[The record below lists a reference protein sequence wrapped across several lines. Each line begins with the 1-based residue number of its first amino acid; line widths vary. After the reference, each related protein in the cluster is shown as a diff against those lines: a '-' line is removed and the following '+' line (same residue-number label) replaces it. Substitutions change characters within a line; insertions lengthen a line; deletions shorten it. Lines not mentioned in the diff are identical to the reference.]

1 MKTQMKT
8 IATKI
13 SAILLAGVSMA
24 GLQSCDY
31 LDIEPEK
38 TLPGESVDYTRTEE
52 MYEAVSGC
60 YAAVRTYN
68 MHWILNLLTVIR
80 DGDVWSGR
88 TDDQG
93 DLVTMGNTYIYNSA
107 WWGINETW
115 RNYYQIIRICNSAL
129 SSLDEYEAHIT
140 SEDDMKRCRSYR
152 GEVKIIRS
160 LAYYRLAQ
168 FFGNVPILADN
179 YQTDYTPSERNVV
192 YEYVL
197 RDLDYAMT
205 YTPKVRP
212 NQMEHVGAF
221 SGYTA
226 QALAAKVY
234 LQMGNYEKVEE
245 LTDGMIS
252 SGLFTLYN
260 DYYQLWKIP
269 GRLCDESLAECQ
281 VTDFGMGSG
290 DYIGVDQF
298 FNCAGPTISNPNTT
312 LQSTGGWNFVGYFDS
327 FYDWAIDR
335 GETVRATTT
344 FLVGGTETPS
354 GDYVA
359 PAGNANNTNIWNGK
373 WYLPLE
379 QITPGRTEYGCN
391 NNVRILRYADVLLMN
406 AEAKV
411 RLGRNG
417 DEPFNAVRRRAAMPE
432 LRNVDVDMILDER
445 RMELCCEWGERYAD
459 LVRTGKAAQVLGPK
473 GWSPDKTYFPIP
485 SEQLDLAPELM
496 NPPYTSL
503 ER

>member
-1 MKTQMKT
+1 
-8 IATKI
+8 
-13 SAILLAGVSMA
+13 
-24 GLQSCDY
+24 
-31 LDIEPEK
+31 
-38 TLPGESVDYTRTEE
+38 
-52 MYEAVSGC
+52 
-60 YAAVRTYN
+60 
-68 MHWILNLLTVIR
+68 
-80 DGDVWSGR
+80 
-88 TDDQG
+88 
-93 DLVTMGNTYIYNSA
+93 
-107 WWGINETW
+107 
-115 RNYYQIIRICNSAL
+115 
-129 SSLDEYEAHIT
+129 
-140 SEDDMKRCRSYR
+140 
-152 GEVKIIRS
+152 
-160 LAYYRLAQ
+160 
-168 FFGNVPILADN
+168 
-179 YQTDYTPSERNVV
+179 
-192 YEYVL
+192 
-197 RDLDYAMT
+197 
-205 YTPKVRP
+205 
-212 NQMEHVGAF
+212 
-221 SGYTA
+221 
-226 QALAAKVY
+226 
-234 LQMGNYEKVEE
+234 
-245 LTDGMIS
+245 
-252 SGLFTLYN
+252 
-260 DYYQLWKIP
+260 
-269 GRLCDESLAECQ
+269 
-281 VTDFGMGSG
+281 MGSG